1 MADPNAIP
9 EVATGKRRGISIV
22 WIVPIVAAAIAG
34 YLAFIT
40 ITGKGPEIIIS
51 FETADGLEAGKTKI
65 KFRDVEVGQVD
76 RIDIKDD
83 LSGVFVTATLGKG
96 AAPFLTDK
104 TRFWVVRPRIGA
116 GEISGLGTL
125 VSGAYI
131 EIDPSDAG
139 QSTKSFL
146 GLETP
151 PLVRSDDQGKRFDL
165 TAPSLGSFSHGSPV
179 FYRGFEA
186 GRIVG
191 FGLAEDNRSVDVQ
204 IFVDAPY
211 DELVRKNSR
220 FWNVSGIEVSLDAD
234 GMSVQTESL
243 VSIIEGGIAFDT
255 PQDLVKAPAADD
267 GASFPLF
274 DSFEEVEESQYRVAE
289 RFILYFD
296 GSVRGL
302 SVGAPVEV
310 RGVKVGEVVDVKVE
324 FNRETLGLR
333 APVLI
338 TLEAGRLSTIGE
350 VPRNT
355 KEYLQTMI
363 EAGFR
368 AQLQSGSLITGALLV
383 SLDFY
388 PDQPARLVGGD
399 DRYLEIPTIPSE
411 LEQLT
416 ASVSGVLST
425 LASLPLREL
434 IEDMRT
440 TVQSA
445 NTVISSPELKR
456 SLASLDSSLAQMDDI
471 LGVVDTEAEP
481 LLQSL
486 RATSDAAGVA
496 AEQAEETLASAESMI
511 GENSQ
516 LRHDLQQM
524 LAQLAAAARSIRVLA
539 DYLESHPE
547 ALISGKRGAR

>member
-1 MADPNAIP
+1 MADPTAIP
-9 EVATGKRRGISIV
+9 DVSAGKRRGISIV
-22 WIVPIVAAAIAG
+22 WIVPIVAALIAG
-34 YLAFIT
+34 YLAYIT
-40 ITGKGPEIIIS
+40 ITEKGPEIIIS
-51 FETADGLEAGKTKI
+51 FQTADGLEAGKTKI

-83 LSGVFVTATLGKG
+83 LSGVFVTASVNKG
-96 AAPFLTDK
+96 AAPFLTDA

-125 VSGAYI
+125 VSGAFV

-139 QSTKSFL
+139 ASTRSFV
-146 GLETP
+146 GLESP
-151 PLVRSDDQGKRFDL
+151 PLVRSDDKGKRFDL

-179 FYRGFEA
+179 YYRGFEA

-191 FGLAEDNRSVDVQ
+191 YGLAEDNRSVDVQ

-211 DELVRKNSR
+211 DELVRRNSR

-234 GMSVQTESL
+234 GMSVKTESL
-243 VSIIEGGIAFDT
+243 VSIIEGGVAFDT
-255 PQDLVKAPAADD
+255 PQDLVDAPAAED
-267 GASFPLF
+267 GAIFPLF
-274 DSFEEVEESQYRVAE
+274 ESFEEVEEAKFRVAE

-302 SVGAPVEV
+302 TVGAPVEV
-310 RGVKVGEVVDVKVE
+310 RGVKVGEVVDVKVQ
-324 FNRETLGLR
+324 FNRETLELR

-338 TLEAGRLSTIGE
+338 TLEQGRLQTIGQQ
-350 VPRNT
+350 PTDT
-355 KEYLQTMI
+355 KSYLEWMI
-363 EAGFR
+363 ESGFR

-388 PDQPARLVGGD
+388 PDQPARLVGED

-416 ASVSGVLST
+416 ASVSGVLNT

-434 IEDMRT
+434 IDDLRT

-445 NTVISSPELKR
+445 NAVISSPELQR

-471 LGVVDTEAEP
+471 LGVVDHEAEP

-486 RATSDAAGVA
+486 RATSDAAGEA
-496 AEQAEETLASAESMI
+496 AVQAERTLASAESMI

-539 DYLESHPE
+539 DYLEAHPE